1 MSEEKAQ
8 KEPRATGGAGGVGPV
23 IAEYR
28 SAQRYR
34 RWVLRLIVI
43 AILAVVI
50 IGIFRYYAYGKG
62 VIEGMNSPE
71 TLQVVEDRVTQTLVP
86 KIRERGE
93 ELFKDLRPKVV
104 ALAREKADEVRPEV
118 TRAFNREQEIF
129 KRNVRAMLEEKG
141 AAFMTSI
148 VEEHKESFQAKFPDI
163 GDPIKM
169 ANLVELLVRVTRDVA
184 NEVFLDRRL
193 DPHLDIIKAMH
204 AKFGML
210 PVRDASETDKEL
222 LNRAG
227 EIAWELWGMKTSKR
241 AAAEGATPVVAPRP

>member
-43 AILAVVI
+43 AILAVVV

-62 VIEGMNSPE
+62 VVEGMNTPE
-71 TLQVVEDRVTQTLVP
+71 TLQVVEDRVRQTLIP
-86 KIRERGE
+86 EIQKQGGK
-93 ELFKDLRPKVV
+93 LFEALKPKVV

-129 KRNVRAMLEEKG
+129 KLNVRAMLEEKG
-141 AAFMTSI
+141 SAFMTSI
-148 VEEHKESFQAKFPDI
+148 VDEHKESFQAKFPDI

-169 ANLVELLVRVTRDVA
+169 ANLVELLVTATRDVA
-184 NEVFLDRRL
+184 VKVFLDRRL
-193 DPHLDIIKAMH
+193 DPHLKIIEGMQ
-204 AKFGML
+204 AKFRML
-210 PVRDASETDKEL
+210 PVREESDKEL
-222 LNRAG
+222 LDRAG
-227 EIAWELWGMKTSKR
+227 RIAFDLWVMKTGKGGAPKGAVP
-241 AAAEGATPVVAPRP
+241 AATR

>member
-1 MSEEKAQ
+1 MSEEKVQ
-8 KEPRATGGAGGVGPV
+8 EEPRATGGAGGVGPV

-34 RWVLRLIVI
+34 KWVLRLIVI

-62 VIEGMNSPE
+62 IIEGMNSPE
-71 TLQVVEDRVTQTLVP
+71 TLEVVQDRMRLTLIP
-86 KIRERGE
+86 EIQKQGGK
-93 ELFKDLRPKVV
+93 LFEALKPKVID
-104 ALAREKADEVRPEV
+104 LARKKADEVRPEV

-141 AAFMTSI
+141 SAFMTSI
-148 VEEHKESFQAKFPDI
+148 VEEHTESFEAKFPDI
-163 GDPIKM
+163 TDPIRM

-193 DPHLDIIKAMH
+193 DPHLKIIEGMQ
-204 AKFGML
+204 AKFRML
-210 PVRDASETDKEL
+210 PVRDPSETDEEL

-227 EIAWELWGMKTSKR
+227 EIAWHLWVMKSSKR